1 MAAIRSRDTKPEVV
15 VRRLLHRLGFRFRL
29 HARDLPGKPDIVFR
43 KREACIF
50 VHGCFWH
57 QHSCPDGH
65 LPISGKGYWY
75 PKLRN
80 NRCRDAANVQKLRR
94 LGWRVLTIWE
104 CQLDSLE
111 KLERRLRQF
120 LC

>member
-15 VRRLLHRLGFRFRL
+15 VRRLLHRLGF
-29 HARDLPGKPDIVFR
+29 
-43 KREACIF
+43 
-50 VHGCFWH
+50 
-57 QHSCPDGH
+57 SCPDGH